1 MSYDEQAVSNAGQL
15 NQDRI
20 IQLLS
25 ESRERPD
32 FLFRTLF
39 GNKYLPQV
47 VYQLEHLKI
56 HYPHVS
62 TSRKKTLENFHE
74 LHKNTLISTVS
85 IDGKMLDLVTQ
96 TRIKHTQQEQKP
108 EKKNMFGDQ

>member
-1 MSYDEQAVSNAGQL
+1 MSYDEGAAINAGQM

-25 ESRERPD
+25 ESRERKD

-39 GNKYLPQV
+39 GNKFLPQV
-47 VYQLEHLKI
+47 VFQLEHLTL
-56 HYPHVS
+56 HFPHAS
-62 TSRKKTLENFHE
+62 TARRKTLENFYE
-74 LHKNTLISTVS
+74 LHKHTLISTTS

-108 EKKNMFGDQ
+108 EKKNLFGDG